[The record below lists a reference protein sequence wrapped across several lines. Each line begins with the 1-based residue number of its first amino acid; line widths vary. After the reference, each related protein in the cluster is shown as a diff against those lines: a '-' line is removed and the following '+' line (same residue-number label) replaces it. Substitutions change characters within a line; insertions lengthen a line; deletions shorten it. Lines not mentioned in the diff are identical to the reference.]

1 MTDYAVEYGESTG
14 ADEVTV
20 KLREE
25 NKHQIRFS
33 KSSINVNKEW
43 ETYTVDIF
51 MSKGHR
57 FSLGKRI
64 NTLTIQDPDEE
75 EIKRRVPKQIRL
87 LKDLPKSKL
96 YWGIDEGSYY
106 DYPNIPNIYD
116 ERIEDFPE
124 KAPKLVEK
132 MIQASQKAGANTVSG
147 VMHFS
152 RSKIGVLTGYGNGGT
167 YKESDLRTT
176 IRSYHDKT
184 SSGQGLEATR
194 DLDYI
199 EKNV

>member
-75 EIKRRVPKQIRL
+75 VTVVNKARQVNTTL
-87 LKDLPKSKL
+87 LWLH
-96 YWGIDEGSYY
+96 
-106 DYPNIPNIYD
+106 
-116 ERIEDFPE
+116 
-124 KAPKLVEK
+124 
-132 MIQASQKAGANTVSG
+132 Q
-147 VMHFS
+147 
-152 RSKIGVLTGYGNGGT
+152 
-167 YKESDLRTT
+167 
-176 IRSYHDKT
+176 
-184 SSGQGLEATR
+184 
-194 DLDYI
+194 
-199 EKNV
+199 